1 MTELTFY
8 THPLTSGRIVRWV
21 LEEIGVAYRSE
32 LIDVES
38 DYRPAAFLARN
49 PMGKVPVLVHGETT
63 ISETAAI
70 CAYLADAF
78 PAAGLAPAPD
88 SPARGDYYRWLFFAA
103 GPFDTAT
110 TLETMAFVLP
120 PHSDGRA
127 GWGTLDRV
135 IATLEHALCGRDYL
149 AGNAFSVADIYLG
162 SRLDWAM
169 RFGSIT
175 EREVFR
181 TYVDRLWQ
189 RPAAQRANALDNA
202 LAARP
207 ILTSV
212 G

>member
-1 MTELTFY
+1 MTELIFY
-8 THPLTSGRIVRWV
+8 THPLTTGRIVRWM
-21 LEEIGVAYRSE
+21 LEEIGIAYRTE

-49 PMGKVPVLVHGETT
+49 PIGKVPVLVHGETT

-110 TLETMAFVLP
+110 TLESMALALP
-120 PHSDGRA
+120 PHGDVRA

-135 IATLEHALCGRDYL
+135 IAMLDHALCDRDYL
-149 AGNAFSVADIYLG
+149 AGDAFSAADIYLG

-169 RFGSIT
+169 RFGSIA

-189 RPAAQRANALDNA
+189 RPAARRAHALDAA
-202 LAARP
+202 LTARP
-207 ILTSV
+207 ILTAV
-212 G
+212 R